1 MVQIMLKSALCVVHF
16 SYLFVYLQSKN
27 NKIRLK
33 MEQLQATFD
42 KLLRGTSTT
51 FHRYMHDCINWD
63 ARMIGLMG
71 PRGVGKTTLV
81 LQHIKEQLSRK
92 DALYVQAEDFYFAS
106 HRLTELAD
114 SFAKMGGKYL
124 FIDEIH
130 KYQDWARELKLIY
143 DYHAELHVMFTGS
156 SVLDIAKGASDL
168 SRRALMYEM
177 QGLSYREY
185 LELFHGIHFPV
196 CTLEQ
201 IMQQEVDIQDDF
213 LPLEYFADYLQR
225 GYYPFSDGNIGMY
238 IQQVVNATI
247 ETDIPQYADLT
258 VSTARKLKRLL
269 AIIAQSAP
277 FKPNMSQ
284 IGGQLEVSRNKIADL
299 CAYLEKAGLI
309 GQLRTST
316 GGIQG
321 LGKVDKIYLDNPTLI
336 YTLAGR
342 SVEIGTV
349 RETFFF
355 NQTRSLM
362 SVTVS
367 PISDFLIDGKYT
379 FEVGGKKK
387 RQKQLQNIEHGYV
400 VKDDIETGYG
410 NIIPLWMFGMLY

>member
-1 MVQIMLKSALCVVHF
+1 
-16 SYLFVYLQSKN
+16 
-27 NKIRLK
+27 
-33 MEQLQATFD
+33 MEQLQATFH
-42 KLLRGTSTT
+42 KLLGEITT
-51 FHRYMHDCINWD
+51 KFHRYMYGRINWN

-81 LQHIKEQLSRK
+81 LQHIKEQLPRK
-92 DALYVQAEDFYFAS
+92 ESLYVQAEDFYFAS

-114 SFAKMGGKYL
+114 AFAKIGGKYL

-130 KYQDWARELKLIY
+130 KYKDWSRELKLIY
-143 DYHAELHVMFTGS
+143 DYHAELHVVFTGW

-185 LELFHGIHFPV
+185 LELFHNIHFPL
-196 CTLEQ
+196 CTLQ
-201 IMQQEVDIQDDF
+201 QLVHQEVDMPSGF
-213 LPLEYFADYLQR
+213 LPLQHFADYLQR
-225 GYYPFSDGNIGMY
+225 GYYPFANGDINQY
-238 IQQVVNATI
+238 IQQMVNVTI
-247 ETDIPQYADLT
+247 ETDIPQYADMS
-258 VSTARKLKRLL
+258 VATARKLKRLL

-284 IGGQLEVSRNKIADL
+284 IGGQLEVSRNNVADL
-299 CAYLEKAGLI
+299 CVYLEKAGLI

-321 LGKVDKIYLDNPTLI
+321 LGKVDKVYLDNTPLI
-336 YTLAGR
+336 YALGNQN
-342 SVEIGTV
+342 VEIGTV

-355 NQTRSLM
+355 NQTRSLCNV
-362 SVTVS
+362 SAS
-367 PISDFLIDGKYT
+367 PISDFLIDGNYT

-387 RQKQLQNIEHGYV
+387 KQRQLQGIEDGFV

-410 NIIPLWMFGMLY
+410 NIIPLWLFGMLY

>member
-1 MVQIMLKSALCVVHF
+1 MQ
-16 SYLFVYLQSKN
+16 
-27 NKIRLK
+27 
-33 MEQLQATFD
+33 QLQATFD
-42 KLLRGTSTT
+42 KLLRETSTT
-51 FHRYMHDCINWD
+51 FHRYMYHRINWN

-71 PRGVGKTTLV
+71 PRGIGKTTLV
-81 LQHIKEQLSRK
+81 LQHIKEQLPRK
-92 DALYVQAEDFYFAS
+92 ESLYVQAEDFYFAS

-114 SFAKMGGKYL
+114 DFAKIGGKYL

-130 KYQDWARELKLIY
+130 KYKDWSRELKLIY
-143 DYHAELHVMFTGS
+143 DYHSELQVVFTGS
-156 SVLDIAKGASDL
+156 SVLDIAKGAFDL

-185 LELFHGIHFPV
+185 LELFHGIQFPL
-196 CTLEQ
+196 CSLQ
-201 IMQQEVDIQDDF
+201 QLLNQEVEIPEGF
-213 LPLEYFADYLQR
+213 LPLQHFNDYLQR
-225 GYYPFSDGNIGMY
+225 GYYPFSNGDIGMY

-247 ETDIPQYADLT
+247 ETDIPQYADLS

-269 AIIAQSAP
+269 GIIAQSAP

-284 IGGQLEVSRNKIADL
+284 IGGQLEVSRNNVANL
-299 CAYLEKAGLI
+299 CVYLEKAGLI

-336 YTLAGR
+336 YTLA
-342 SVEIGTV
+342 SQNIEVGTV

-355 NQTRSLM
+355 NQTRSVLP
-362 SVTVS
+362 VTVS
-367 PISDFLIDGKYT
+367 PVSDFLIDGKFT
-379 FEVGGKKK
+379 FEVGGKNKK
-387 RQKQLQNIEHGYV
+387 QRQLQNIENGFV

>member
-1 MVQIMLKSALCVVHF
+1 
-16 SYLFVYLQSKN
+16 
-27 NKIRLK
+27 
-33 MEQLQATFD
+33 MEQLQSTFS
-42 KLLRGTSTT
+42 KLLKETSTT
-51 FHRYMHDCINWD
+51 FHRYMYERINWS

-71 PRGVGKTTLV
+71 PRGIGKTTLV
-81 LQHIKEQLSRK
+81 LQHIKEQLPRK
-92 DALYVQAEDFYFAS
+92 ESLYVQAEDFYFAS

-124 FIDEIH
+124 IIDEIH
-130 KYQDWARELKLIY
+130 KYKDWSRELKLIY
-143 DYHAELHVMFTGS
+143 DYHSELHVVFTGS
-156 SVLDIAKGASDL
+156 SVLDIAKGAYDL
-168 SRRALMYEM
+168 SRRALVYEM

-185 LELFHGIHFPV
+185 LELFHGIHISA
-196 CTLEQ
+196 CTLQQ
-201 IMQQEVDIQDDF
+201 ILQQEIDTPEGF
-213 LPLEYFADYLQR
+213 LPLQHFSDYLQR
-225 GYYPFSDGNIGMY
+225 GYYPFADGDINQY

-247 ETDIPQYADLT
+247 DTDIPQFADLSI
-258 VSTARKLKRLL
+258 STARKLKRLL

-284 IGGQLEVSRNKIADL
+284 IGGQLEVSRNSVADL

-321 LGKVDKIYLDNPTLI
+321 LGKVDKIYLDNPNLI
-336 YTLAGR
+336 YTLGAQN
-342 SVEIGTV
+342 VEIGTV
-349 RETFFF
+349 RETFFY
-355 NQTRSLM
+355 NQTHALLP
-362 SVTVS
+362 VTVS

-387 RQKQLQNIEHGYV
+387 KQSQLQNIPNGYV

-410 NIIPLWMFGMLY
+410 NIIPLWEFGLLY

>member
-1 MVQIMLKSALCVVHF
+1 M
-16 SYLFVYLQSKN
+16 YD
-27 NKIRLK
+27 R
-33 MEQLQATFD
+33 
-42 KLLRGTSTT
+42 
-51 FHRYMHDCINWD
+51 INWD

-71 PRGVGKTTLV
+71 PRGIGKTTLV
-81 LQHIKEQLSRK
+81 LQHIKKQLPHQKS
-92 DALYVQAEDFYFAS
+92 LYVQAEDFYFVD
-106 HRLTELAD
+106 HRLTDLAD
-114 SFAKMGGKYL
+114 AFARIGGKYL

-130 KYQDWARELKLIY
+130 KYKDWARELKLIY
-143 DYHAELHVMFTGS
+143 DYHAELHVVFTGS
-156 SVLDIAKGASDL
+156 SVLDIAKGAFDL

-185 LELFHGIHFPV
+185 LELFHGIHFPT

-201 IMQQEVDIQDDF
+201 ILRQEVELPQGF
-213 LPLEYFADYLQR
+213 LPLQHFADYLQR
-225 GYYPFSDGNIGMY
+225 GYYPFANGDINQY

-247 ETDIPQYADLT
+247 EMDIPQYADLS

-277 FKPNMSQ
+277 FKPNMTQ
-284 IGGQLEVSRNKIADL
+284 IGGQLEVSRNNIADL
-299 CAYLEKAGLI
+299 CTYLEKAGLI

-316 GGIQG
+316 SGIQG
-321 LGKVDKIYLDNPTLI
+321 LGKVDKIYLDNTPLI
-336 YTLAGR
+336 YTLGHQN
-342 SVEIGTV
+342 VEIGTV

-362 SVTVS
+362 PVTVS
-367 PISDFLIDGKYT
+367 PISDFLLDGKYT
-379 FEVGGKKK
+379 IEVGGKKK
-387 RQKQLQNIEHGYV
+387 KQRQLQGIDNGFV

>member
-1 MVQIMLKSALCVVHF
+1 MQFHKKDVS
-16 SYLFVYLQSKN
+16 LQTN
-27 NKIRLK
+27 YPNI
-33 MEQLQATFD
+33 MEQLQATYH
-42 KLLRGTSTT
+42 KLLRETTTS
-51 FHRYMHDCINWD
+51 FHRYMFDRIHWD

-81 LQHIKEQLSRK
+81 LQHIKEQLPVQKS
-92 DALYVQAEDFYFAS
+92 LYVQAEDFYFAS

-114 SFAKMGGKYL
+114 HFAKTGGKYL

-130 KYQDWARELKLIY
+130 KYKDWSRELKLIY
-143 DYHAELHVMFTGS
+143 DYHAELHVVFTGS
-156 SVLDIAKGASDL
+156 SVLDIAQGAADL

-185 LELFHGIHFPV
+185 LLLFHDIRFPQ
-196 CTLEQ
+196 CTL
-201 IMQQEVDIQDDF
+201 QQLLHQEIDVPTGF
-213 LPLEYFADYLQR
+213 LPLQHFSDYLQR
-225 GYYPFSDGNIGMY
+225 GYYPFADGDINQY

-247 ETDIPQYADLT
+247 ETDIPQYADLS
-258 VSTARKLKRLL
+258 VATARKLKRLL

-277 FKPNMSQ
+277 FKPNMTQ
-284 IGGQLEVSRNKIADL
+284 IGGQLEVSRNSIADL
-299 CAYLEKAGLI
+299 CVYLEKAGLI
-309 GQLRTST
+309 GQLRTAT

-321 LGKVDKIYLDNPTLI
+321 LGKVDKIYLDNTPLI
-336 YTLAGR
+336 YTLGR
-342 SVEIGTV
+342 QDVEIGTV

-355 NQTRSLM
+355 NQTRSLC
-362 SVTVS
+362 SVTTS
-367 PISDFLIDGKYT
+367 PVSDFLIDGKYT

-387 RQKQLQNIEHGYV
+387 RQRQLQSIENGYV

>member
-1 MVQIMLKSALCVVHF
+1 MK
-16 SYLFVYLQSKN
+16 
-27 NKIRLK
+27 
-33 MEQLQATFD
+33 QLQATFH
-42 KLLRGTSTT
+42 KLLRETSTT
-51 FHRYMHDCINWD
+51 FHRYMYDRINWD

-71 PRGVGKTTLV
+71 PRGIGKTTLV
-81 LQHIKEQLSRK
+81 LQHIKEQLAPNES
-92 DALYVQAEDFYFAS
+92 LYVQAEDFYFAS

-114 SFAKMGGKYL
+114 AFAQIGGKYL

-130 KYQDWARELKLIY
+130 KYKDWSRELKLIY
-143 DYHAELHVMFTGS
+143 DYHKELHVVFTGS
-156 SVLDIAKGASDL
+156 SVLDIAKGAFDL

-185 LELFHGIHFPV
+185 LELFHDIKFPV
-196 CTLEQ
+196 CKLQ
-201 IMQQEVDIQDDF
+201 QLLQQEVEIPNGF
-213 LPLEYFADYLQR
+213 LPLQHFADYLQR
-225 GYYPFSDGNIGMY
+225 GYYPFADGDINQY

-247 ETDIPQYADLT
+247 ETDIPQYADLS

-284 IGGQLEVSRNKIADL
+284 IGGQLEVSRNNIADL
-299 CAYLEKAGLI
+299 CTYLEKAGLI
-309 GQLRTST
+309 SQLRTST
-316 GGIQG
+316 NGIQG

-336 YTLAGR
+336 YTLGNQN
-342 SVEIGTV
+342 VEIGTV

-355 NQTRSLM
+355 NQTRALM
-362 SVTVS
+362 PVTVS
-367 PISDFLIDGKYT
+367 PVSDFLIESKYT

-387 RQKQLQNIEHGYV
+387 KQRQLQDIENGYV

>member
-1 MVQIMLKSALCVVHF
+1 
-16 SYLFVYLQSKN
+16 
-27 NKIRLK
+27 
-33 MEQLQATFD
+33 MEQLQATFH
-42 KLLRGTSTT
+42 KLLGEITT
-51 FHRYMHDCINWD
+51 KFHRYMYGRINWN

-81 LQHIKEQLSRK
+81 LQHIKEQLPRK
-92 DALYVQAEDFYFAS
+92 ESLYVQAEDFYFAS

-114 SFAKMGGKYL
+114 AFAKIGGKYL

-130 KYQDWARELKLIY
+130 KYKDWSRELKLIY
-143 DYHAELHVMFTGS
+143 DYHAELHVVFTGS

-185 LELFHGIHFPV
+185 LELFHNIHFPL
-196 CTLEQ
+196 CTLQ
-201 IMQQEVDIQDDF
+201 QLVNQEVDMPSGF
-213 LPLEYFADYLQR
+213 LPLQHFADYLQR
-225 GYYPFSDGNIGMY
+225 GYYPFANGDINQY
-238 IQQVVNATI
+238 IQQMVNVTI
-247 ETDIPQYADLT
+247 ETDIPQYADMS
-258 VSTARKLKRLL
+258 VATARKLKRLL

-284 IGGQLEVSRNKIADL
+284 IGGQLEVSRNNVADL
-299 CAYLEKAGLI
+299 CVYLEKAGLI

-321 LGKVDKIYLDNPTLI
+321 LGKVDKVYLDNTPLI
-336 YTLAGR
+336 YALGNQN
-342 SVEIGTV
+342 VEIGTV

-355 NQTRSLM
+355 NQARSLCNV
-362 SVTVS
+362 SAS

-387 RQKQLQNIEHGYV
+387 KQRQLQGIEDGFV

-410 NIIPLWMFGMLY
+410 NIIPLWLFGMLY

>member
-1 MVQIMLKSALCVVHF
+1 
-16 SYLFVYLQSKN
+16 
-27 NKIRLK
+27 
-33 MEQLQATFD
+33 MEQLQATFH
-42 KLLRGTSTT
+42 KLLGEITTT
-51 FHRYMHDCINWD
+51 FHRYMYGRINWN

-81 LQHIKEQLSRK
+81 LQHIKEQLPRK
-92 DALYVQAEDFYFAS
+92 ESLYVQVEDFYFAS

-114 SFAKMGGKYL
+114 AFAKIGGKYL

-130 KYQDWARELKLIY
+130 KYKDWSRELKLIY
-143 DYHAELHVMFTGS
+143 DYLAELHVVFTGS

-185 LELFHGIHFPV
+185 LELFHDIHFPL
-196 CTLEQ
+196 CTLQ
-201 IMQQEVDIQDDF
+201 QLVNQEVNIPSGF
-213 LPLEYFADYLQR
+213 LPLQHFADYLQR
-225 GYYPFSDGNIGMY
+225 GYYPFANGDINQY
-238 IQQVVNATI
+238 IQQMVNTTI
-247 ETDIPQYADLT
+247 ETDIPQYADMS
-258 VSTARKLKRLL
+258 VATARKLKRLL

-284 IGGQLEVSRNKIADL
+284 IGGQLEVSRNNVADL
-299 CAYLEKAGLI
+299 CVYLEKAGLI

-321 LGKVDKIYLDNPTLI
+321 LGKVDKVYLDNTPLI
-336 YTLAGR
+336 YALGNQN
-342 SVEIGTV
+342 VEIGTV

-355 NQTRSLM
+355 NQTRSLCHV
-362 SVTVS
+362 SAS

-387 RQKQLQNIEHGYV
+387 KQRQLQGIEDGFV

-410 NIIPLWMFGMLY
+410 NIIPLWLFGMLY

>member
-1 MVQIMLKSALCVVHF
+1 
-16 SYLFVYLQSKN
+16 
-27 NKIRLK
+27 
-33 MEQLQATFD
+33 
-42 KLLRGTSTT
+42 
-51 FHRYMHDCINWD
+51 
-63 ARMIGLMG
+63 MIGLMG

-81 LQHIKEQLSRK
+81 LQHIKEQLPRK
-92 DALYVQAEDFYFAS
+92 ESLYVQVEDFYFAS

-114 SFAKMGGKYL
+114 AFAKIGGKYL

-130 KYQDWARELKLIY
+130 KYKDWSRELKLIY
-143 DYHAELHVMFTGS
+143 DYHAELHVVFTGS

-185 LELFHGIHFPV
+185 LELFHDIHFPL
-196 CTLEQ
+196 CTLQ
-201 IMQQEVDIQDDF
+201 QLVNQEVNIPSGF
-213 LPLEYFADYLQR
+213 LPLQHFADYLQR
-225 GYYPFSDGNIGMY
+225 GYYPFANGDINQY
-238 IQQVVNATI
+238 IQQMVNTTI
-247 ETDIPQYADLT
+247 ETDIPQYADMS
-258 VSTARKLKRLL
+258 VATARKLKRLL

-284 IGGQLEVSRNKIADL
+284 IGGQLEVSRNNVADL
-299 CAYLEKAGLI
+299 CVYLEKAGLI

-321 LGKVDKIYLDNPTLI
+321 LGKVDKVYLDNTPLI
-336 YTLAGR
+336 YALGNQN
-342 SVEIGTV
+342 VEIVTV

-355 NQTRSLM
+355 NQTRSLCHV
-362 SVTVS
+362 SAS

-387 RQKQLQNIEHGYV
+387 KQRQLQGIEDGFV

-410 NIIPLWMFGMLY
+410 NIIPLWLFGMLY

>member
-1 MVQIMLKSALCVVHF
+1 
-16 SYLFVYLQSKN
+16 
-27 NKIRLK
+27 

-42 KLLRGTSTT
+42 KLLRETSTT
-51 FHRYMHDCINWD
+51 FHRYMYNRINWD

-81 LQHIKEQLSRK
+81 LQHIKEQLPRK
-92 DALYVQAEDFYFAS
+92 DSLYVQAEDFYFAS

-130 KYQDWARELKLIY
+130 KYKDWARELKLIY
-143 DYHAELHVMFTGS
+143 DYHSELHIMFTGS
-156 SVLDIAKGASDL
+156 SVLDIAKGAFDL
-168 SRRALMYEM
+168 SRRALMYEI

-196 CTLEQ
+196 CTLDQ
-201 IMQQEVDIQDDF
+201 LMQQEVDIPNGF
-213 LPLEYFADYLQR
+213 LPLEHFADYLQR
-225 GYYPFSDGNIGMY
+225 GYYPFSNGDIRMY

-277 FKPNMSQ
+277 FKPNMST
-284 IGGQLEVSRNKIADL
+284 IATIIKADRGL
-299 CAYLEKAGLI
+299 LPDYFELMEKAGLI
-309 GQLRTST
+309 AQLHDST
-316 GGIQG
+316 KGVRG
-321 LGKVDKIYLDNPTLI
+321 LGKVEKVYLDNTNLSFALTSETPD
-336 YTLAGR
+336 
-342 SVEIGTV
+342 IGNQ

-355 NQTRSLM
+355 NQMR
-362 SVTVS
+362 VNHTVYNS
-367 PISDFLIDGKYT
+367 PISDFLIDGKT
-379 FEVGGKKK
+379 FEIGGKKK
-387 RQKQLQNIEHGYV
+387 GQKQITEAEEGYI
-400 VKDDIETGYG
+400 VKDDIETGFG
-410 NIIPLWMFGMLY
+410 NIIPLWTFGMNY

>member
-1 MVQIMLKSALCVVHF
+1 
-16 SYLFVYLQSKN
+16 
-27 NKIRLK
+27 
-33 MEQLQATFD
+33 MEQLQNTFS
-42 KLLRGTSTT
+42 KLLKETSTS
-51 FHRYMHDCINWD
+51 FHRYMYDRINWD

-71 PRGVGKTTLV
+71 PRGIGKTTLV
-81 LQHIKEQLSRK
+81 LQHIKEQLPRK
-92 DALYVQAEDFYFAS
+92 ESLYVQAEDFYFAS
-106 HRLTELAD
+106 HRLVELAD
-114 SFAKMGGKYL
+114 TFAKIGGKYL
-124 FIDEIH
+124 IIDEIH
-130 KYQDWARELKLIY
+130 KYKDWSRELKLIY
-143 DYHAELHVMFTGS
+143 DYHSELHVVFTGS
-156 SVLDIAKGASDL
+156 SVLDIAKGAYDL

-185 LELFHGIHFPV
+185 LELFHGIHFPI
-196 CTLEQ
+196 CTLQ
-201 IMQQEVDIQDDF
+201 QLLQQEVEIPDDF
-213 LPLEYFADYLQR
+213 RPLQYFSDYLQR
-225 GYYPFSDGNIGMY
+225 GYYPFTNDDIQQY

-247 ETDIPQYADLT
+247 DTDIPQYADL
-258 VSTARKLKRLL
+258 SIATARKLKRLL

-284 IGGQLEVSRNKIADL
+284 IGGQLEISRNNVADL

-321 LGKVDKIYLDNPTLI
+321 LGKVDKVYLDNPNLI
-336 YTLAGR
+336 YALG
-342 SVEIGTV
+342 SQNVEIGTI

-355 NQTRSLM
+355 NQTHSLF
-362 SVTVS
+362 SVTAS

-387 RQKQLQNIEHGYV
+387 KQRQLQDIADGYV

>member
-1 MVQIMLKSALCVVHF
+1 
-16 SYLFVYLQSKN
+16 
-27 NKIRLK
+27 
-33 MEQLQATFD
+33 MEQLQITFS
-42 KLLRGTSTT
+42 KLLKETSTS
-51 FHRYMHDCINWD
+51 FHRYMYDRINWD

-71 PRGVGKTTLV
+71 PRGIGKTTLV
-81 LQHIKEQLSRK
+81 LQHCKEQLPRK
-92 DALYVQAEDFYFAS
+92 ESLYVQAEDFYFAS
-106 HRLTELAD
+106 HRLIELAD
-114 SFAKMGGKYL
+114 TFVKMGGKHL
-124 FIDEIH
+124 IIDEIH
-130 KYQDWARELKLIY
+130 KYKDWSRELKLIY
-143 DYHAELHVMFTGS
+143 DYHSELHVVFTGS
-156 SVLDIAKGASDL
+156 SVLDIAKGAYDL

-185 LELFHGIHFPV
+185 LKLFHDIHFPT
-196 CTLEQ
+196 CTLQ
-201 IMQQEVDIQDDF
+201 QLLQQEVEIPNGF
-213 LPLEYFADYLQR
+213 LPLQYFSEYLQR
-225 GYYPFSDGNIGMY
+225 GYYPFSNDDIRQY

-247 ETDIPQYADLT
+247 DTDIPQYADL
-258 VSTARKLKRLL
+258 SIATARKLKRLL

-284 IGGQLEVSRNKIADL
+284 IGGQLEISRNNVADL

-321 LGKVDKIYLDNPTLI
+321 LGKVDKIYLDNPNLI
-336 YTLAGR
+336 YALGSLNT
-342 SVEIGTV
+342 EIGTV

-355 NQTRSLM
+355 NQTHFLFP
-362 SVTVS
+362 VTVS

-387 RQKQLQNIEHGYV
+387 KQRQLQDIADGYV